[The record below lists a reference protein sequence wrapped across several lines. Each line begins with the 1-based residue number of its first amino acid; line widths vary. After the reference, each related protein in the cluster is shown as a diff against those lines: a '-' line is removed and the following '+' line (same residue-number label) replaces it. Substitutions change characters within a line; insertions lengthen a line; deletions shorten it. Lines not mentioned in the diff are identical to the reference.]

1 MNLARGVERRLENLV
16 DGVSASVFRG
26 RMHPVTMAARL
37 VRQLDFLT
45 EDTPAGPQAP
55 NDLTVAL
62 HPADLDPD
70 IDRAALAQ
78 ELAAVAATAADEAG
92 WRVLG
97 PFEVHVATSTDVPR
111 GILEV
116 AGTST
121 PGRLE
126 PWGQLI
132 SSDGTA
138 AVPLT
143 LNRTIVGRSLDSDI
157 RFSNPE
163 VSRRHAIITRTG
175 TDVAITDLG
184 SSNGTR
190 VNGDRI
196 GSRPIDLTPGSIVAF
211 ANLEFTYRMVA

>member
-1 MNLARGVERRLENLV
+1 MNLARGLERRLENLV

-45 EDTPAGPQAP
+45 EETPAGPQVP
-55 NDLTVAL
+55 NDLTIAL
-62 HPADLDPD
+62 NPADLDPE
-70 IDRAALAQ
+70 IDRDALED
-78 ELAAVAATAADEAG
+78 ELAAVARSAADDAG
-92 WRVLG
+92 WRVIG
-97 PFEVHVATSTDVPR
+97 PFAVHVATSAEVPR

-116 AGTST
+116 AGAAT

-132 SSDGTA
+132 SSDGSA
-138 AVPLT
+138 AVSLT
-143 LNRTIVGRSLDSDI
+143 MNRLVVGRSLDSDV
-157 RFSNPE
+157 RFSNAE
-163 VSRRHAIITRTG
+163 VSRRHALITHNRSEAWI
-175 TDVAITDLG
+175 VDLG

-196 GSRPIDLTPGSIVAF
+196 GTTPIELLPGSTVAF
-211 ANLEFTYRMVA
+211 ANLEFTYRLVA